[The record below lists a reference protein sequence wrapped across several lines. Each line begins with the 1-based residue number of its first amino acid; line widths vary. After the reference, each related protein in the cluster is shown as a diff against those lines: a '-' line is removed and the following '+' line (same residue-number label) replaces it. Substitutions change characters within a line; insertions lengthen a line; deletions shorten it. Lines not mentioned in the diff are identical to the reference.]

1 MTADGND
8 ANQVLTEIDAG
19 ILCIRFNRPEKKN
32 AVTQAMYVALLEAL
46 ERADQDDEVHVLFI
60 TGVGG
65 SFCAG
70 NDVADFVTL
79 TGDAETNPGVRFIKA
94 LPMIRKPVVAAV
106 NGAAVGIG
114 TTMLLHFDLVYA
126 AEGARFRL
134 PFVNLG
140 LCPEAA
146 SSYLL
151 PRMAGHQRAAEMLL
165 LGQPFDAQTARDV
178 GIVNAVLPEE
188 QLLDAAMAK
197 AREFAAQPPRALQVT
212 RALMRHGIT
221 DILSETIDREM
232 ERFVELIRSP
242 EAAEAIQA
250 FLQRRKPDFSKLK

>member
-1 MTADGND
+1 MSADGND
-8 ANQVLTEIDAG
+8 ANHVLTELDAG
-19 ILCIRFNRPEKKN
+19 ILCIRLNRPEKKN
-32 AVTQAMYVALLEAL
+32 AVTQAMYVALFEAL
-46 ERADQDDEVHVLFI
+46 ERADQDDEVRVLFI

-70 NDVADFVTL
+70 NDVADFLTL
-79 TGDAETNPGVRFIKA
+79 TGDADANPGIRFIKA

-126 AEGARFRL
+126 AEGTRFRL

-178 GIVNAVLPEE
+178 GIVNAVLPTED
-188 QLLDAAMAK
+188 LLDAAMAK

-221 DILSETIDREM
+221 EILSETIDREM
-232 ERFVELIRSP
+232 EHFVQLTRSP
-242 EAAEAIQA
+242 EAAEAVQA